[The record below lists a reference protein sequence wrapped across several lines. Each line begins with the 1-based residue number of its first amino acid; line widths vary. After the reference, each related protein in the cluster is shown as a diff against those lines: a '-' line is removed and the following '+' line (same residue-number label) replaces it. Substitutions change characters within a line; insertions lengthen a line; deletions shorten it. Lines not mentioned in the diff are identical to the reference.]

1 MLSFFC
7 KYLYRLDILFNRD
20 SIRKFSMARIF
31 IARISITTVFAFTT
45 VVAAAV
51 VVVAGVLLL
60 LVVVVVGL
68 SQFLIDFG
76 VKIVPAV
83 STSNYFVVLFCFLLP
98 KTCLKAKINC
108 VVHIF
113 CALTYCAV

>member
-31 IARISITTVFAFTT
+31 IARISITTVSAFTT

-51 VVVAGVLLL
+51 VVVAGVLSLL
-60 LVVVVVGL
+60 VVVVGL